1 MSVENTGVLDRD
13 RLRRIL
19 RELRGV
25 LDDLPA
31 DLKVQVAIRSA
42 IAFIESAAGLGPGD
56 ERSTQ
61 V

>member
-1 MSVENTGVLDRD
+1 MSVQNTGVLDRD

-42 IAFIESAAGLGPGD
+42 IAFIESAVGLGPGD